1 MKNRTLCW
9 LVVAVGIIVY
19 GMMTPAASVFAT
31 DQAIAAQVEAPQPQ
45 DQPVQPSE
53 ANPRYEPEQIAEPD
67 QITPPPQVEEQQQA
81 NEPDEIE
88 QAVPPL
94 NQ

>member
-1 MKNRTLCW
+1 MKKRTLFW
-9 LVVAVGIIVY
+9 LAAAAGIILY
-19 GMMTPAASVFAT
+19 GMMTPAESVFAT
-31 DQAIAAQVEAPQPQ
+31 DQAIAAQVESPQPQ

-67 QITPPPQVEEQQQA
+67 QMTPPPPQVEDQG

-88 QAVPPL
+88 QVAPPL